1 MENKSKSQLL
11 KNSLELAFIEKSLP
25 FMHEVYNRCKNA
37 YDKIDTANMTQVHK
51 LPSMTLSI
59 MTDMKVL
66 SKNFEGKSSLYKWTG
81 QSPSVELSKKI
92 YKEISA
98 TKTLKNINKRLNDK
112 FFNKNKKF
120 VPIAGTKRVAV
131 RPDTSIL
138 RSLTVVYTACKES
151 DQSRDLLLQLLKGE
165 VSNDATAI
173 ALIDAF
179 IETNFIVGVNAG
191 ITLDLQIFKYS
202 WNKEFSEP
210 SENDV
215 KTINAYLKQNLEIKS
230 MEKITVET
238 KILSFLNY
246 LYENCMS
253 YIKIP
258 LYTKAEEF
266 GLTTNVTLA
275 VRKEFLSTENGKVKW
290 NKPEE
295 PNTIMVNTLIEA
307 CRAYSRIT
315 AKRAY
320 DKKHNKSS
328 TKVIPI
334 EQVAAKTNIVI
345 PEPVLDNSIDSVI
358 VTLSKEK
365 EQLTKTQENISA
377 KLDAAIALKIAQEN
391 YARTL
396 NSTSTVVEKI
406 VVQRKSSSEKR
417 TKILEFLKTNGESS
431 FKTVLNLA
439 HPNIKYTD
447 PEYKRF
453 VAFLYNMKIN
463 NVIQQNDNN
472 KLYSIVE
479 QK

>member
-25 FMHEVYNRCKNA
+25 FMHDVYNKCKNA
-37 YDKIDTANMTQVHK
+37 YDKIDTATMTQVHK

-59 MTDMKVL
+59 MTDMNVL
-66 SKNFEGKSSLYKWTG
+66 SKNFEGKSGIYKWIG

-92 YKEISA
+92 YKEIIA
-98 TKTLKNINKRLNDK
+98 AKTLKNINKRLNDK

-151 DQSRDLLLQLLKGE
+151 EQSRDLLLQLLKGE

-179 IETNFIVGVNAG
+179 IETNFIMENAF
-191 ITLDLQIFKYS
+191 IMHNISISKYS

-215 KTINAYLKQNLEIKS
+215 KTINTYLKQSLEIKS

-246 LYENCMS
+246 LYENCKS
-253 YIKIP
+253 YTKIP

-275 VRKEFLSTENGKVKW
+275 IRKEFLSTENSKIKW

-295 PNTIMVNTLIEA
+295 PNTIMVNTLVEA
-307 CRAYSRIT
+307 CRAYSRMT
-315 AKRAY
+315 AKKAY
-320 DKKHNKSS
+320 DKKHNKLSE
-328 TKVIPI
+328 KVIPI
-334 EQVAAKTNIVI
+334 EKVSIKSNIVI
-345 PEPVLDNSIDSVI
+345 PEPFLDNSIDSVI
-358 VTLSKEK
+358 VTLSNEK

-377 KLDAAIALKIAQEN
+377 KLDAAIALKIAKEN
-391 YARTL
+391 YDKTMGV
-396 NSTSTVVEKI
+396 TTTTVEKV

-447 PEYKRF
+447 PEYKNF
-453 VAFLYNMKIN
+453 VALLYNMKISN
-463 NVIQQNDNN
+463 IIKQNDN